1 MKRLLLA
8 PLLLALGLPAQAG
21 IPEGKEGWM
30 DANDNWSVDTVN
42 VEVKGP
48 KLRLFAV
55 RYPIE
60 FEEANPNASFLG
72 KVRINCETFK
82 DNYNQKTMVGTY
94 FFGTWEPI
102 RPNSFTYE
110 IANQL
115 CFLTGVDGYTPEP
128 SPPKWISTIIK
139 NVKNKPIKK
148 SKTVNIDCNS
158 SVYRNRPQCF
168 DY

>member
-1 MKRLLLA
+1 MKRF
-8 PLLLALGLPAQAG
+8 LLLALTAGLLSPAQAG

-30 DANDNWSVDTVN
+30 DVNENWSVDTVN

-72 KVRINCETFK
+72 KVRVNCETFN

-148 SKTVNIDCNS
+148 LKTGNIDCDS
-158 SVYRNRPQCF
+158 PVYRNRPQCF